1 MSNLKDFNR
10 LEENLE
16 TTIYEGLLKLGFNND
31 ECIIIYYDLDL
42 LNHLLSTS
50 FTSNEDCLKYLKA
63 FKTSFQACLQSIRVM
78 IVKNRFQFTVPKEG
92 IAFILR
98 QNEDN
103 RFLAELINLVKSH
116 SFTIEDIITVFEH
129 YSIDFVCE
137 EIDNSEFQYVLYFK
151 DSNLDK
157 FKYCFN
163 FDEMGGYYHRLLDFS
178 YNKIIQK

>member
-1 MSNLKDFNR
+1 MSNLNDFNR
-10 LEENLE
+10 LEENIE
-16 TTIYEGLLKLGFNND
+16 TTIYEGLLKLGFHDN
-31 ECIIIYYDLDL
+31 ESIIIYYDLDL

-63 FKTSFQACLQSIRVM
+63 FKAYVNVRLQGISIL
-78 IVKNRFQFTVPKEG
+78 IVNDRFQITVPKEG
-92 IAFILR
+92 IAFIHK

-103 RFLAELINLVKSH
+103 GFLEELINLVKRH
-116 SFTIEDIITVFEH
+116 SFTIEDIIAIFEH
-129 YSIDFVCE
+129 YSNDFVCE

-163 FDEMGGYYHRLLDFS
+163 FDEMGGYYHRLLDFN
-178 YNKIIQK
+178 YDKIIQE